1 MFCCSSS
8 WFFFFISSG
17 TIKFDTRNLLKR
29 KNVKSFI
36 TNGNIQRE
44 IHVNFSQERSYTID
58 IFLKILFLPL
68 SLFFCMNFT
77 SGLQKSCSE
86 LSCFQL
92 TARHSNLKAIYIGRP
107 DKVFSNYKL
116 KKVLWFNLRKITCTQ
131 GYIIWYIDKVFI
143 LCITK
148 KRTGTS
154 RKICF
159 LN

>member
-1 MFCCSSS
+1 MFRCSSS
-8 WFFFFISSG
+8 WFFLFISSG

-44 IHVNFSQERSYTID
+44 IHVTFSQERSYTID
-58 IFLKILFLPL
+58 IFLKILFPVSVWILHPE
-68 SLFFCMNFT
+68 
-77 SGLQKSCSE
+77 SCSE
-86 LSCFQL
+86 RSCFLL

-116 KKVLWFNLRKITCTQ
+116 KKVLWFNLRKIPCTQ

-143 LCITK
+143 LCITQ

-154 RKICF
+154 RKISF